1 MLHIFSPY
9 DHPSSIMA
17 SLLISLPIL
26 NARTE
31 FLAGKLHNN
40 VQQPA
45 PVRFIQPDSISIGYH
60 VHVLISAIIF
70 STAQLRE
77 IQGNC

>member
-45 PVRFIQPDSISIGYH
+45 PVRFTQPDSISIG
-60 VHVLISAIIF
+60 
-70 STAQLRE
+70 
-77 IQGNC
+77 